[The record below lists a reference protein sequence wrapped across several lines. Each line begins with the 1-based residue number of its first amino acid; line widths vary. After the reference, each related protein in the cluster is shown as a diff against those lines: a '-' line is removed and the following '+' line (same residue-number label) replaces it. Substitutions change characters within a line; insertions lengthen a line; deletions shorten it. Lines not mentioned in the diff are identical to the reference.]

1 MEKHLRIIQE
11 CLFLCRQM
19 ANMWQS
25 ALVEMVTMGVALV
38 MCEGIRHGIMM
49 QCVLDGTIVVLIE
62 ITLWPGIF
70 SMIPT

>member
-38 MCEGIRHGIMM
+38 M
-49 QCVLDGTIVVLIE
+49 
-62 ITLWPGIF
+62 
-70 SMIPT
+70 